1 MIEELF
7 KQLRSEAPTQNIVVL
22 ENNSNQYRTR
32 WNSKDLLPSK
42 YNRTVRKK
50 KSIENTLQEAYNWLK
65 CSDLIPKTVV
75 NCAELKLKK

>member
-22 ENNSNQYRTR
+22 EKNSNQYRSR

-42 YNRTVRKK
+42 YNRTVMKK
-50 KSIENTLQEAYNWLK
+50 KQ
-65 CSDLIPKTVV
+65 
-75 NCAELKLKK
+75 